1 MNHIKTNWAD
11 SKLLSDK
18 QLTYKVTIL
27 LAFTSASRASTIHH
41 LDTRFMTRT
50 DNRYQFTFHKLHK
63 SWRRGK
69 PPPTIE
75 FYGFKED
82 KELCIVTT
90 LDEYL
95 NRTRTWHNNE
105 SKTQLLLSHVKPHAE
120 VTSSTVSR
128 WLKHVLK
135 EAGINVDI
143 YKGHST
149 RAASSI
155 KAALVGLSISDILKR
170 GSWCN
175 ESTWQKFYNKPIVSP
190 EERFQNI
197 VLSNSVW
204 RCELRMTDWV
214 PV

>member
-1 MNHIKTNWAD
+1 MSAYHEHIHGTPAGQHPQVCALMSGVFNKKPPQPRYTTIWDIQVVLNHIKTNWAD

-50 DNRYQFTFHKLHK
+50 DNRYQFTFHKIHK
-63 SWRRGK
+63 SWRREK
-69 PPPTIE
+69 PSPTIE

-105 SKTQLLLSHVKPHAE
+105 SKTQLLLSHVKSHAE
-120 VTSSTVSR
+120 VTSST
-128 WLKHVLK
+128 
-135 EAGINVDI
+135 
-143 YKGHST
+143 
-149 RAASSI
+149 
-155 KAALVGLSISDILKR
+155 
-170 GSWCN
+170 
-175 ESTWQKFYNKPIVSP
+175 
-190 EERFQNI
+190 
-197 VLSNSVW
+197 
-204 RCELRMTDWV
+204 
-214 PV
+214 